1 MKYKCKIIKREVQ
14 YVLAVRTTSSAQ
26 NLPVALGKN
35 YGAIMQ
41 YLGQLNEQANGPPYV
56 AYYNMDMQNL
66 DIDIGIPV
74 AKKIVDKDEIKA
86 NEIPKGKY
94 ASCLYIGP
102 YSGMAPAYEL
112 LAKYVEDK
120 GYEST
125 GIAYELYLNDPS
137 IVNPEELQTQ
147 ILFPLK

>member
-1 MKYKCKIIKREVQ
+1 MKYKCKIIKRDAQ
-14 YVLAVRTTSSAQ
+14 SVLAVRTTSSAQ

-41 YLGQLNEQANGPPYV
+41 YLGQLNEQTSGPPFV

-74 AKKIVDKDEIKA
+74 AKKIADKDEIKA
-86 NEIPKGKY
+86 SEIPAGKY

-102 YSGMAPAYEL
+102 YSGMAPTYEL
-112 LAKYVEDK
+112 LAKFVEDK

-125 GIAYELYLNDPS
+125 GIAYELYLDDPS
-137 IVNPEELQTQ
+137 VVPPEKLQTQ